1 MGAGKVLVAVS
12 QQLQDNGHALGQ
24 GDLIGG
30 AESAVRVSG
39 DKPSGYAGLYK
50 ASRPMGIGYVRVG
63 GGGSLSHL
71 VSVGGG
77 LDRHGD
83 KLGPGDG
90 AVQLHVAL
98 AVAHHNTQGVD
109 YLGHLLLG
117 RDRGGAGAGRQYQHP
132 HKQGSGS
139 AGGEN
144 GF

>member
-1 MGAGKVLVAVS
+1 MDTS
-12 QQLQDNGHALGQ
+12 RQNNRIYCLG
-24 GDLIGG
+24 
-30 AESAVRVSG
+30 VSG

-77 LDRHGD
+77 LARHGD

-117 RDRGGAGAGRQYQHP
+117 RDRGGAGAP
-132 HKQGSGS
+132 L
-139 AGGEN
+139 
-144 GF
+144 F